1 MWADHGEN
9 IAIVENV
16 RDGSTVR
23 ARLLLSESEHQFVN
37 VAMAGVRTPRASTK
51 QGEPSEQWGE
61 EVIRM
66 YAPCVFNTALTL
78 DLLGQAKFFTESRLL
93 QRRVQV
99 TLLSLPQSTATPF
112 QAGPS
117 NAPAPATIFI
127 GNGMCCIFHRF

>member
-1 MWADHGEN
+1 MWADCGED

-61 EVIRM
+61 EVIRV
-66 YAPCVFNTALTL
+66 YALRVFNTALTF
-78 DLLGQAKFFTESRLL
+78 DLFW
-93 QRRVQV
+93 
-99 TLLSLPQSTATPF
+99 
-112 QAGPS
+112 
-117 NAPAPATIFI
+117 
-127 GNGMCCIFHRF
+127 